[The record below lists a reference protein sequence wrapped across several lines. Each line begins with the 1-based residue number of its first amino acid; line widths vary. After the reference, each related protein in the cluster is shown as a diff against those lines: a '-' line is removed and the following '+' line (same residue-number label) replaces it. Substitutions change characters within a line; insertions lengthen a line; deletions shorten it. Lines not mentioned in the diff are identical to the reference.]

1 MHGPECAHLHGHAHD
16 AVSLPAPAASA
27 AGALAIALG
36 LGLHSVMEGLALGAQ
51 ETVEQGVGIFLA
63 IMAHKG
69 LAAFALGN
77 KLLSLPATSS
87 TSRFSA
93 SSEWHSRTV
102 CHHSTCRLTADRCCG
117 QCSSSRSPRRW
128 ALASPGP

>member
-1 MHGPECAHLHGHAHD
+1 VHGPECAHLHGHAHD
-16 AVSLPAPAASA
+16 AVSLPAGAPAASA

-77 KLLSLPATSS
+77 KLLNLPATSS
-87 TSRFSA
+87 TSRFTA
-93 SSEWHSRTV
+93 SSE
-102 CHHSTCRLTADRCCG
+102 
-117 QCSSSRSPRRW
+117 
-128 ALASPGP
+128 